1 MASDTEIKK
10 RSTLASQL
18 LIWKFFHTCMSEM
31 ETKNMILIGQ
41 FAKFVVP
48 IFDVKHHHAIVSL
61 SKMV

>member
-1 MASDTEIKK
+1 M
-10 RSTLASQL
+10 Q
-18 LIWKFFHTCMSEM
+18 EM